1 MAKAKY
7 KRIFE
12 EIWDSNKEL
21 FQEFFML
28 NNDYADPANRTKL
41 ENKFQ
46 EIGGKVKNLLVDGEN
61 ELCRAMENTDNRV
74 YSSKVADK
82 YWDEVRKYFKFID
95 LVGVVSSQS

>member
-12 EIWDSNKEL
+12 EIWEGNKAL

-28 NNDYADPANRTKL
+28 NNDYADARNRNKL
-41 ENKFQ
+41 EEKFQ
-46 EIGGKVKNLLVDGEN
+46 NIGGKVKNLLTDGEN
-61 ELCRAMENTDNRV
+61 ELCRAMENTNNRV

-82 YWDEVRKYFKFID
+82 YWDEIRKYFKYMD
-95 LVGVVSSQS
+95 LVGVVSSTD